1 MHHYLVG
8 GLEHFLC
15 FHILGIIIP
24 TDEFNFFR
32 GVGQPPTSYPML
44 LFALVC
50 FRWKKPTDLN
60 MSRSDQEGLRLVL
73 LFALRRIRPILVC
86 VWRWGIPSGKRLHSY
101 GKSPFGIGK
110 STVNEPFSSSQTA
123 KKYQRLLASSYVL
136 FGNTM
141 IDLHRWS
148 QGYTFLVND
157 ASAFPIAKT
166 SLDHVSQLKVLIP

>member
-1 MHHYLVG
+1 MVWI
-8 GLEHFLC
+8 F

-24 TDEFNFFR
+24 TDELIFFR

-44 LFALVC
+44 LFDLVC
-50 FRWKKPTDLN
+50 FRSKKRTDLN

-123 KKYQRLLASSYVL
+123 RNYQRLLAGGYVL
-136 FGNTM
+136 FGNMM